1 MPGLATVSYK
11 RFDLIYTI
19 RRKSMHSYNGD
30 MFPLLFEYLQSMS
43 LSITNILIKS
53 NLKAESK
60 VI

>member
-1 MPGLATVSYK
+1 
-11 RFDLIYTI
+11 
-19 RRKSMHSYNGD
+19 MHSCNGD

-43 LSITNILIKS
+43 LSITNILLKS